1 MRIGTSLL
9 FIAVG
14 AIVAFALNL
23 DSTIGSTTVHW
34 YVLGWILM
42 IVGAIGLVISL
53 IWMANAR
60 RTGTVV
66 TTERDYIA

>member
-1 MRIGTSLL
+1 MGIGTSLVL
-9 FIAVG
+9 IAVG

-23 DSTIGSTTVHW
+23 NSTIGSTTVHW

-60 RTGTVV
+60 RSGTVV
-66 TTERDYIA
+66 TRERDYIA